1 MSFSESVSKWE
12 TEKLSLLADYISR
25 GITPKY
31 TDDKNQS
38 ILVVNQRCI
47 REGKV
52 LFEDAR
58 RHDIE
63 KKKVSE
69 EKFLRDFDVLV
80 NSTGVGTLGRVSQ
93 IKKVYEPTTVDSHVT
108 IVRGNSDYIDKK
120 YLGYAIKAQQSI
132 IENMA
137 EGSTGQTELSRKRLG
152 DEIVIGFPKNKQEQ
166 KAIAHILSTLDD
178 KIEVNNQIN
187 KTLENMAQA
196 IFKQWFVDF
205 EFPNEDGE
213 PYKSS
218 GGEMVE
224 SELGMIP
231 KGWEVGSF
239 SEYISSMLGGDW
251 GKDSPQGNYTQK
263 VYCLRGA
270 DINDIVAG
278 NKGKMPERYIIE
290 KNLIKKKLNSGNLV
304 VEISGGSPTQST
316 GRIAY
321 VSSDLLKRYN
331 SPLVATNFC
340 RAIKLKKDE
349 HMEFFYN
356 YWKALYQNNVF
367 FHYENGTTGIKNLD
381 ISSFIERHPIVI
393 PNENIIK
400 MFTHQVKLFYKMHQ
414 NYGVENSQIET
425 LRDSLLPKL
434 MSGEIRV
441 PMDEEGDVS

>member
-1 MSFSESVSKWE
+1 MSFNEAVSKWE
-12 TEKLSLLADYISR
+12 TEKLSLLTDYISR

-31 TDDKNQS
+31 TDDNNRS

-52 LFEDAR
+52 LFDDAR

-93 IKKVYEPTTVDSHVT
+93 IKKVHEPTTVDSHVT
-108 IVRGNSDYIDKK
+108 IVRGNGEYIDKK

-166 KAIAHILSTLDD
+166 TAIAHILSTLDD
-178 KIEVNNQIN
+178 KIEVNNEIN

-218 GGEMVE
+218 GGEMIE

-231 KGWEVGSF
+231 KGWEV
-239 SEYISSMLGGDW
+239 
-251 GKDSPQGNYTQK
+251 
-263 VYCLRGA
+263 V
-270 DINDIVAG
+270 
-278 NKGKMPERYIIE
+278 
-290 KNLIKKKLNSGNLV
+290 KLNSVVDICYGKNLPTKNLLSDGYPVFGGNGQIGFYSEYLYEKSQVLIACRGAASGKVIISLPYSFVTNNSLV
-304 VEISGGSPTQST
+304 LEQNGTSVTHE
-316 GRIAY
+316 Y
-321 VSSDLLKRYN
+321 LKQ
-331 SPLVATNFC
+331 FC
-340 RAIKLKKDE
+340 LE
-349 HMEFFYN
+349 NEFYN
-356 YWKALYQNNVF
+356 YA
-367 FHYENGTTGIKNLD
+367 TGSAQPQITIANLANAN
-381 ISSFIERHPIVI
+381 ILI
-393 PNENIIK
+393 PQRDLMNMFSLIRNSIDHEVLSLFNENN
-400 MFTHQVKLFYKMHQ
+400 KL
-414 NYGVENSQIET
+414 VAI
-425 LRDSLLPKL
+425 RDALLPKL

-441 PMDEEGDVS
+441 PLDEEGDAS